1 MRVMIEHEDEID
13 DILAKRL
20 MRTLCKVKMLWRM
33 LCIVSC
39 IWQVSSVRVLPMVCF
54 CSLPAS

>member
-1 MRVMIEHEDEID
+1 MIEHEDEID

-39 IWQVSSVRVLPMVCF
+39 ILAGIKRAGFAYGLFLFV
-54 CSLPAS
+54 AG